1 MNKMKL
7 FFVPHAG
14 GSAMGYMRL
23 KSFIDTENVELI
35 PLEPAG
41 RGRRISEGCFT
52 TVEESERDLYH
63 IVKES
68 TKDAEDAF
76 FGHSLG
82 TLLVYEIA
90 MLAKEEGWKPP
101 KHIIFS
107 GRVSP
112 SSTSIIPEISKYAD
126 DEFLKKFNELQP
138 VSEMWSE
145 NAQLLKMMMPILRA
159 DVLMSEQY
167 IYKDKGKLDCDIS
180 VFYGK
185 EDRLINDSVIDEWKN
200 HTSKTCNV
208 VMFEGGHFYFNDD
221 LSEVGKH
228 INLVLKNYK

>member
-1 MNKMKL
+1 MNKLKL

-14 GSAMGYMRL
+14 GSAMGYMRF
-23 KSFIDTENVELI
+23 KSFIDKDYVEII

-41 RGRRISEGCFT
+41 RGRRIAEKCFT
-52 TVEESERDLYH
+52 TVEESARDLFQ
-63 IVKES
+63 IVKEN
-68 TKDAEDAF
+68 TKDAEYAF

-82 TLLVYEIA
+82 TLLAYEIA
-90 MLAKEEGWKPP
+90 MIAKEEGWKPP

-112 SSTSIIPEISKYAD
+112 SSKSIIPEIYKYPD

-138 VSEMWSE
+138 ISEMWSE
-145 NAQLLKMMMPILRA
+145 NVQLLKMMMPILRT

-167 IYKDKGKLDCDIS
+167 IYKEKGKLDCDIS
-180 VFYGK
+180 VFYGQ
-185 EDRLINDSVIDEWKN
+185 EDRLVDEKVLGEWKN
-200 HTSKTCNV
+200 HTSKSCNV
-208 VMFEGGHFYFNDD
+208 VMFKGGHFYFNDD
-221 LSEVGKH
+221 LREVGNH